1 MPVRK
6 LAVPK
11 FPNEEAEAA
20 WWYKNRRT
28 VEASLLERL
37 QAGEGL
43 TLAEA
48 MKRARAKQK
57 AALQSVT
64 IRIPSADLAAARRL
78 AEQKGL
84 PYQTYIKMLLRDGLR
99 RDFASQTK
107 APR

>member
-1 MPVRK
+1 MPIRK
-6 LAVPK
+6 PVVPK

-28 VEASLLERL
+28 VEADLVERL
-37 QAGEGL
+37 QAGEGM

-48 MKRARAKQK
+48 MKCARAKQK

-64 IRIPSADLAAARRL
+64 IRIPAADLATARHL
-78 AEQKGL
+78 AKQRGL

-107 APR
+107 ARR

>member
-1 MPVRK
+1 M
-6 LAVPK
+6 LPK

-28 VEASLLERL
+28 VEANLLERL
-37 QAGEGL
+37 QAGEGM

-64 IRIPSADLAAARRL
+64 IRIPSSDLAAARHL
-78 AEQKGL
+78 AERRGL
-84 PYQTYIKMLLRDGLR
+84 PCQTYIKMLLRDGLR

-107 APR
+107 ARR